1 MSVTLGI
8 KAATWSGILGSNLM
22 QLSAPCP
29 TGNCTWPTTPSI
41 AVCGA
46 CSNTTYQQSCDLTDQ
61 ADSTDGPL
69 CHFKMP
75 SGNIANLTDYGK
87 PNGVNKEGAV
97 LFQVMPS
104 PGAIYKQNDSNLYIS
119 NFEVAGSPSGPSE
132 RPPSGPWT
140 NSTTVASECALWFCV
155 QAFGSSTINANQTQV
170 VLQEFSSVRNATAIM
185 TVDTTDPF
193 TFQGIPSEMNPRPD
207 ASYTI
212 GFLGWDALRLYLG
225 PMFKGSV
232 SSYVSS
238 TKASSDVVE
247 ALGSSTGDLDKWI
260 KKVATSLTN
269 AIRADKTRDPDHH
282 ATLEAKHDAFYG
294 GQAYQLGYSVRWP
307 WIILPVVLVVW
318 SLIMLATT
326 MIKTA
331 RSPVGAWKGS
341 PLAVLF
347 MDVDDQIKKTAV
359 VQLDIYSGLP
369 KSVGGTKVKL
379 EADEEGRWCFKRA

>member
-1 MSVTLGI
+1 
-8 KAATWSGILGSNLM
+8 M

-46 CSNTTYQQSCDLTDQ
+46 CSNTRYQQSCDLTEE
-61 ADSTDGPL
+61 AGSTDIPS

-75 SGNIANLTDYGK
+75 SGNIANLTDYGN
-87 PNGVNKEGAV
+87 PNATTELGAV
-97 LFQVMPS
+97 MFQVMPS

-119 NFEVAGSPSGPSE
+119 NFEVAGSPFRPFE
-132 RPPSGPWT
+132 PPPSGPWT
-140 NSTTVASECALWFCV
+140 DSNTVAFECALWFCV

-170 VLQEFSSVRNATAIM
+170 VMQEFSSVRNATTIINIG
-185 TVDTTDPF
+185 DSSDPF

-207 ASYTI
+207 ASYAI
-212 GFLGWDALRLYLG
+212 GLLGWAALQLYLG

-238 TKASSDVVE
+238 MKASSDVVE
-247 ALGSSTGDLDKWI
+247 ALWSSTGDLDKWI
-260 KKVATSLTN
+260 KNVATSLTN
-269 AIRADKTRDPDHH
+269 AIRADKTTDPDQH
-282 ATLEAKHDAFYG
+282 ATLEAKYDAFYG

-347 MDVDDQIKKTAV
+347 MDVEDQIKKTAV